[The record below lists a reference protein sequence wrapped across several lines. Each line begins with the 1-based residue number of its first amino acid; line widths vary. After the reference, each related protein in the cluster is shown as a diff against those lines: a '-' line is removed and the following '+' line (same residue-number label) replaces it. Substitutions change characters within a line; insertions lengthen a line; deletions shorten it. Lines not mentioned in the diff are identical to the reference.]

1 MGHCGSISQLA
12 HQSTR
17 STPSATFDSI
27 IVSKTVAHL
36 TRYLLF
42 VICTEQ
48 TGNGSIAVTITK
60 KPTAS
65 VYKSDVLDSQV
76 VDTARHLSE
85 DACGT
90 VFVGNLAIVDDFA
103 TTVIVSLENIGMTN
117 GNPL

>member
-48 TGNGSIAVTITK
+48 TGNGSIAVAPSIPLIAT
-60 KPTAS
+60 
-65 VYKSDVLDSQV
+65 VYEFEVLDSQV
-76 VDTARHLSE
+76 VDTACHLSE

-90 VFVGNLAIVDDFA
+90 VYVGNLAIVDEFA
-103 TTVIVSLENIGMTN
+103 TTVIVALEGIGMTN